1 MRSGLSTGATGG
13 PRIHRTVEA
22 SGALSMGQTHPLP
35 ETAAPEW
42 DTFPARLRAA
52 GMRWTPQRRT
62 LIEVLRAAD
71 GHVLAV
77 DLIERCRQRD
87 PTTTPSTVYRT
98 LDFLEEMG
106 FVRHHHGP
114 DGREEYH
121 VLPGA
126 DHGHLH
132 CVGCGGSWEIRDEE
146 AATIVATLERA
157 LGFEVDLSHVT
168 ICGRCG
174 TCRR

>member
-1 MRSGLSTGATGG
+1 MSRNRPA
-13 PRIHRTVEA
+13 
-22 SGALSMGQTHPLP
+22 P
-35 ETAAPEW
+35 EVAAPDW
-42 DTFPARLRAA
+42 DTLPARLRAA

-62 LIEVLRAAD
+62 LIEVLRATE

-87 PTTTPSTVYRT
+87 PMTTPSTVYRT

-106 FVRHHHGP
+106 FVRHGHGP

-126 DHGHLH
+126 DHGHLY
-132 CVGCGGSWEIRDEE
+132 CVGCGGSWEIRDDE
-146 AATIVATLERA
+146 AAVIVATLERA

-174 TCRR
+174 GCRE